1 MLLSSGRPLALPGS
15 SPSAPIPLKGRS
27 GQDPRGN
34 KGRGSQ
40 KDNWLGPW
48 EDRLILE
55 SVDSGDLGLH
65 PEEGS

>member
-15 SPSAPIPLKGRS
+15 SPSAPVALNGRS

-40 KDNWLGPW
+40 NENWLGPW
-48 EDRLILE
+48 EDGLILA

-65 PEEGS
+65 PEEAS